1 MNKFSNT
8 INKISR
14 GYTRVLIFLSG
25 LLLLGTV
32 FCVVLAVLN
41 RTIIKTSMF
50 WTEEAARIMLVWL
63 AMIAPSIQIISDEHF
78 RMVFFYNRLFK
89 GKAAD
94 GAWLVIEAFCMLV
107 VTYIMIYG
115 YRLTYQV
122 RNQQLP
128 TIKAPISLMYG
139 AVPVGMACMLF
150 AFSLCFIGKI
160 IEMSDKNKLSKQEGA

>member
-1 MNKFSNT
+1 MNKFEKT
-8 INKISR
+8 IDKISK
-14 GYTRVLIFLSG
+14 GYTTVLLFISG

-63 AMIAPSIQIISDEHF
+63 AMIAPCIQIIDDEHF
-78 RMVFFYNRLFK
+78 RMVFFYNKIFK

-94 GAWLVIEAFCMLV
+94 YAWLIIEIFCMVV

-115 YRLTYQV
+115 YRLAYQV

-128 TIKAPISLMYG
+128 TIKAPMYVMYG
-139 AVPVGMACMLF
+139 AVPVGMALMI
-150 AFSLCFIGKI
+150 FSFLLCIAKKI
-160 IEMSDKNKLSKQEGA
+160 VEMKNKNKLAS

>member
-1 MNKFSNT
+1 MNKFGKT
-8 INKISR
+8 IDKISK
-14 GYTRVLIFLSG
+14 GYTKVLIYISG

-41 RTIIKTSMF
+41 RTVIKTSMF

-63 AMIAPSIQIISDEHF
+63 AMIAPSIQIVSDEHF
-78 RMVFFYNRLFK
+78 RMVFFYNKLFK

-94 GAWLVIEAFCMLV
+94 AAWLVIEVFCMVV

-115 YRLTYQV
+115 YRLAYQV

-128 TIKAPISLMYG
+128 TIKAPMPVMYA
-139 AVPVGMACMLF
+139 AVPVGMALMLF
-150 AFSLCFIGKI
+150 AFLLCSLRKI
-160 IEMSDKNKLSKQEGA
+160 TEMTDNNKSANL